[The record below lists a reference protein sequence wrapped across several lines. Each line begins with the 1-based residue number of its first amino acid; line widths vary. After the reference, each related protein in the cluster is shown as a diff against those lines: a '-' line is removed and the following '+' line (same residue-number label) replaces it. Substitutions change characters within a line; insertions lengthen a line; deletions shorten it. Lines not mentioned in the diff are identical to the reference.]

1 MAVNLFDT
9 RTMMG
14 MITEGEKATKS
25 FFRDRYF
32 KNRPTFN
39 TTKIDFDVVGLKD
52 RKLAPFVHPKAG
64 GVAVDRQSFRA
75 ESYEAPAISLMR
87 VTTAEDMLKR
97 SPGETIYNGKTP
109 QQRAAEILGRDL
121 SDLDD
126 MITRR
131 EEVMCREALLEGKV
145 TVKGEGYDEVI
156 DFWPTA
162 DKPTTALATKW
173 TADAADA
180 VSIMADLRTIRRAMV
195 KKAGF
200 TPHEIICGTA
210 VIDCLVSKL
219 GKDKALDMRRVDMGQ
234 IDPKMLPNG
243 LTYWGYLKDSALDIY
258 SYDDWFVNDEGNE
271 VPMMPEDKILM
282 ASPNA
287 RTTLAYGIVPLV
299 VDEKGDNA
307 VAFAEGARV
316 PNSWVQ
322 RAAPAGRVVQ
332 LNSRP
337 LPIVNQVYGFH
348 VITGAV

>member
-173 TADAADA
+173 TADSADA

-337 LPIVNQVYGFH
+337 LPIINQVYGFH